1 MDALFAF
8 GSMALHPSF
17 DEMPSGRNDETSR
30 MGGHSPSFNG
40 GWRRESERG
49 FTLIEATISMTLL
62 VVVLVLSLTFL
73 FSMRAFAQR
82 QELFASP
89 RQTARRAMDYVSYYV
104 RGATDMNVRAGNPN
118 ALSMYYSVKSG
129 SNFIPQQTT
138 FNNVTNAAYADVG
151 TDLINMAKPTGTL
164 LIPII
169 DWPGFQHAANVRF
182 SFDLGCPD
190 SDLNMELFKEM
201 TGYIPGSNPSASGL
215 LTLVDDTGQWA
226 YYQITNYLE
235 SGNIDNCEPHTG
247 SGWEGSTGPEIHVT
261 NNPGQSDGINPP
273 AGQPNLVNP
282 KLASISY
289 ISFRVKNGQLQQRQ
303 GLFDLNNPDAG
314 YVPLLD
320 DVEDLQIAY
329 VYNDGTIWNT
339 ATQVL
344 TTPNAI
350 PPQDNP
356 AVDVRDAVNVSGLR
370 VTVTARS
377 DELPAT
383 LLKQARYN
391 RPAAEDRAAGAAD
404 RRFHYRLTTTVMLRN
419 RILGS

>member
-1 MDALFAF
+1 MW
-8 GSMALHPSF
+8 
-17 DEMPSGRNDETSR
+17 RR
-30 MGGHSPSFNG
+30 SPSK
-40 GWRRESERG
+40 SERG

-104 RGATDMNVRAGNPN
+104 RGATDMNVRANNPN
-118 ALSMYYSVKSG
+118 ALSMYYGVKVG
-129 SNFIPQQTT
+129 SAVVPQQTT
-138 FNNVTNAAYADVG
+138 FNNVTNATYADLG

-201 TGYIPGSNPSASGL
+201 TGYIPGSSPSSSGL

-235 SGNIDNCEPHTG
+235 SGNQDNCEPHSG

-261 NNPGQSDGINPP
+261 NTPGQS
-273 AGQPNLVNP
+273 
-282 KLASISY
+282 
-289 ISFRVKNGQLQQRQ
+289 
-303 GLFDLNNPDAG
+303 
-314 YVPLLD
+314 
-320 DVEDLQIAY
+320 
-329 VYNDGTIWNT
+329 
-339 ATQVL
+339 
-344 TTPNAI
+344 
-350 PPQDNP
+350 
-356 AVDVRDAVNVSGLR
+356 
-370 VTVTARS
+370 
-377 DELPAT
+377 
-383 LLKQARYN
+383 
-391 RPAAEDRAAGAAD
+391 
-404 RRFHYRLTTTVMLRN
+404 
-419 RILGS
+419 

>member
-1 MDALFAF
+1 MW
-8 GSMALHPSF
+8 
-17 DEMPSGRNDETSR
+17 RR
-30 MGGHSPSFNG
+30 SPSK
-40 GWRRESERG
+40 SERG

-104 RGATDMNVRAGNPN
+104 RGATDMNVRANNPN
-118 ALSMYYSVKSG
+118 ALSMYYGVKVG
-129 SNFIPQQTT
+129 SAVVPQQTT
-138 FNNVTNAAYADVG
+138 FNNVTNATYADLG

-201 TGYIPGSNPSASGL
+201 TGYIPGSSPSSSGL

-235 SGNIDNCEPHTG
+235 SGNQDNCEPHSG

-261 NNPGQSDGINPP
+261 NTPGQSDGINPP
-273 AGQPNLVNP
+273 AGQPTLVNP
-282 KLASISY
+282 KLATIAY
-289 ISFRVKNGQLQQRQ
+289 ISFRVKNGQLQQRT
-303 GLFDLNNPDAG
+303 GLFDINNPDAG
-314 YVPLLD
+314 YVSLLD

-329 VYNDGTIWNT
+329 ILNDGTIWNS
-339 ATQVL
+339 ASQSIVGGDGV
-344 TTPNAI
+344 PAQGGW
-350 PPQDNP
+350 PPGVAQASED
-356 AVDVRDAVNVSGLR
+356 VSGLR

-383 LLKQARYN
+383 LLKRARYN